1 MFSIMSARR
10 GRLLQAYSDGEH
22 LIIQMTELFSCEDEN
37 GPFIDLA
44 FRYLMS
50 EAVGHTSDL
59 SDVTG
64 IKAAVQCGHCG
75 GNHMAVPEDHALIR
89 KVQSNIKLAE
99 GEGLATVKGWTILV
113 GEREEKLGE
122 GC

>member
-22 LIIQMTELFSCEDEN
+22 LVIQMTELLSCKDKN
-37 GPFIDLA
+37 SPFINHA

-50 EAVGHTSDL
+50 EAVGDTSSL

-64 IKAAVQCGHCG
+64 IKAAV
-75 GNHMAVPEDHALIR
+75 
-89 KVQSNIKLAE
+89 
-99 GEGLATVKGWTILV
+99 W
-113 GEREEKLGE
+113 
-122 GC
+122 